1 MAMEQIQ
8 VRISR
13 GIIERVDS
21 LVEAG
26 IYETRSDA
34 IRDGVRKLVV
44 SDLVGIIPDKGDT
57 IKDLRALRKK
67 LSKGMTKEKLREFNK
82 LID

>member
-8 VRISR
+8 VRISK

-44 SDLVGIIPDKGDT
+44 SDLVGIIPNKGDT
-57 IKDLRALRKK
+57 IKDLKALRKK
-67 LSKGMTKEKLREFNK
+67 LSKGMTKEKLLALNK
-82 LID
+82 LMD

>member
-1 MAMEQIQ
+1 MAMEQVQ
-8 VRISR
+8 VRISK

-44 SDLVGIIPDKGDT
+44 GDLVGIIPDKGDT

-67 LSKGMTKEKLREFNK
+67 LSKGMTKEKLLALNK
-82 LID
+82 LAD

>member
-8 VRISR
+8 VRISK

-44 SDLVGIIPDKGDT
+44 SDLVGIIPNKGDT
-57 IKDLRALRKK
+57 VKGLRELRKK
-67 LSKGMTKEKLREFNK
+67 LSRGMTKGKLRELNK
-82 LID
+82 LLD